1 MREATRWALVLAA
14 VATLLTLPAAPPAR
28 ALPSLPTGE
37 TWAAELAVADGDDVD
52 VVAADGAVRLRDTTA
67 RTTTSGPAP
76 AEGTLLLP
84 PRRLGAVADRISAAV
99 TADTP
104 PGSQVLV
111 AVRGLRD
118 DGSWSEWIP
127 TGAQGPAQLPA
138 ATLQVQVRVTLVAG
152 DGGAGPALRRL
163 WLTADATP
171 TPRRSAAVVASPPFT
186 ARVFA
191 TRLGL
196 VGDTTANGHRI
207 VTDDRFVALPSRRG
221 LAPDGAGD
229 YTVRVCADNGRCAWA
244 PVWDVGPWNIRDD
257 YWNADRES
265 FSDLPRGVPQ
275 AQAARDDGYNGGRD
289 GFGRRVANPAGI
301 DLADGTF
308 RRDLRLA
315 DNSPVDVTY
324 LWTGTGPAGTTSDDP
339 LTVRSAPS
347 AEAPDVGS
355 VAPRSRV
362 LVECAAPAG
371 SAPSSSVPLT
381 TTAPPATPTTT
392 AAPPADQAAVARR
405 PAVTTTTAPPTTTP
419 ATDRWLRLGP
429 DQYVPATALEVPDV
443 PAC

>member
-1 MREATRWALVLAA
+1 MA
-14 VATLLTLPAAPPAR
+14 ATLLALPAAPVAR
-28 ALPSLPTGE
+28 ALPSLPALPALPSGE

-52 VVAADGAVRLRDTTA
+52 VVATDGAVRLRDTTA
-67 RTTTSGPAP
+67 RTTTAGPAP
-76 AEGTLLLP
+76 AEGTLLLA
-84 PRRLGAVADRISAAV
+84 PRRLGAVADRVSAAA

-127 TGAQGPAQLPA
+127 TADRGPAQLPA

-152 DGGAGPALRRL
+152 DGGVGPALRRL

-171 TPRRSAAVVASPPFT
+171 APRRLATTVATAPFT

-191 TRLGL
+191 TRIGL
-196 VGDTTANGHRI
+196 VGNTTANGHRI
-207 VTDDRFVALPSRRG
+207 VTEDRFVALPSRRG

-229 YTVRVCADNGRCAWA
+229 YTVRICADNGRCTWA
-244 PVWDVGPWNIRDD
+244 PVWDVGPWNVRDD
-257 YWNADRES
+257 YWNTDRQS
-265 FSDLPRGVPQ
+265 FGDLRRGVPQ
-275 AQAARDDGYNGGRD
+275 AQAAHDDGYADGRD
-289 GFGRRVANPAGI
+289 GFGRKVANPAGI

-324 LWTGTGPAGTTSDDP
+324 LWTGTGPAGTTRGDDP

-347 AEAPDVGS
+347 PDAADIGAI
-355 VAPRSRV
+355 APRSRV
-362 LVECAAPAG
+362 LVECSAPAG
-371 SAPSSSVPLT
+371 
-381 TTAPPATPTTT
+381 PPPTTSPVT
-392 AAPPADQAAVARR
+392 AAAVDPAAVARPTPTTAPTTISAPSTTR
-405 PAVTTTTAPPTTTP
+405 PSTTTTSP
-419 ATDRWLRLGP
+419 AARWLRLGTG
-429 DQYVPATALEVPDV
+429 QYVPATALEVPDV
-443 PAC
+443 PTC